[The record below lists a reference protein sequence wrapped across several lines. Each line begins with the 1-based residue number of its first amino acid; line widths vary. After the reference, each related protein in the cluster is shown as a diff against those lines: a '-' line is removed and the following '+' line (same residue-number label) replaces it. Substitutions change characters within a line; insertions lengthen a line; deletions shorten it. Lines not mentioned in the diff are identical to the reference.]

1 MKYQINRNSYHAA
14 LVQAVKE
21 GMVLSVRISNVVI
34 NLQI

>member
-21 GMVLSVRISNVVI
+21 GMVLDKVST
-34 NLQI
+34 